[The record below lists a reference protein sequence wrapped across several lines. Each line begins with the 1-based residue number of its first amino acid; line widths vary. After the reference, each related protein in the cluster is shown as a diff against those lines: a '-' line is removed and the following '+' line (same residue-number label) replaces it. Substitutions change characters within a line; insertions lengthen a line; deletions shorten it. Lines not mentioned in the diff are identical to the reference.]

1 MQAGRSAGFT
11 RKDTTMTNTARA
23 LTVLLLLLLA
33 GPGRTPAA
41 APEKVQPPE
50 AGKKN
55 TGTSTPAVM
64 PQGSIA
70 KPKPKP
76 SKALPKQPDAAKGEE
91 EIARGSIPDIPDP
104 EEDAKADPA
113 QPAKTQAQKDAE
125 AARAKKFGTAKA
137 VVDNTL
143 KAADTYNAVNETARK
158 VVDESDGS
166 ESDAKLAG
174 KVAAKVVSGM
184 IYDEVTD
191 GKLGTVIK
199 VGTIAKEEYD
209 AAQEFNKN
217 PNMSAGDK
225 AARAALAVGVTTG
238 RVAYEAGKEAV
249 TTVTDPLWNTGVAVG
264 EGVNAAKAIKDQYK
278 AEQNLE
284 DFKNREAGPGGL
296 SGEEALK
303 RAERRDQL
311 NAGNDDVKLLKLSGD
326 LNGRSDAYKTDALPV
341 SDSER
346 LGLVKNISGS
356 AKEQADEIQKLLDK
370 ENLTQAEYAEV
381 QKKLAALGKQVAETK
396 TELNTGV
403 GNKGLGASEKSLAN
417 YGLVDVRSQI
427 QGLEK
432 KAAEDAY
439 KQRKAASDA
448 EYEAAGKKWEQKQQ
462 AKTDEEKAEAAKG
475 AADEAEAERKRQEK
489 EARDE
494 REAEEKENRRKAT
507 LPFCDSVPTGTEC
520 NERDTP
526 AGDDGPAPELKGDCP
541 EGQMLK
547 VKWEKTG
554 NNNRAV
560 GAECIND
567 PNYKPE
573 KPEPD
578 EPKPGDNPK
587 PAPGSPDAP
596 EAWEAEWQNNYNA
609 YHADLDRAAEEKKR
623 AKEERSERCK
633 NADCYELPEFKLD
646 VPEATDSSYAVV
658 FALNPQY
665 AQGLRG
671 IYYGLD
677 ERKKTIAAQMAELDL
692 GREAVCDKIAGSPP
706 LLETTYESF
715 LGSSFQIAART
726 AIQQHL
732 TTLRQLKSHYN
743 GEKAKVFKLMKIAA
757 DLPKKIEAYN
767 ASVRSSAGPLK
778 IINGNLDLL
787 LPASKDSHA
796 RIDEIRAIDYGGVC
810 SNFEQFMEQADNGII
825 GAEFALKQDAALQVM
840 AVNSLARMNQIEGAV
855 LTALSDAELLLMARQ
870 LDLDQR
876 IGASGSLMKQRQALY
891 GQMGAGAI
899 SPDTFKQAARAIAL
913 ADKLRESMD
922 EPLQKEA
929 ARRLNT
935 RLEALSKDIPEQ
947 LSPGQMD
954 LLAKRHQAL
963 NESDLASL
971 RGFITGEA
979 DNDIKMRFREVA
991 EKMNDAERTRVMVA
1005 AGAAQRGPGAPG
1017 TLGMRDTEGAEGQ
1030 AAAPQQLQ
1038 MRVVDSGGAR
1048 KGGLAAIEMPDNA
1061 VEPDEFG
1068 EESASLN
1075 GASAIKSKFQAAKKP
1090 AQPGKPA
1097 APKPSPAREPG
1108 GDEQEE
1114 ADNIAANAQDDL
1126 REVKS
1131 SLAAVSDQQAQE
1143 ALERAQDIAEKAGES
1158 LTALGE
1164 DRKAQ
1169 LQALQTQVKEIE
1181 DLVKQRQ
1188 KGRAAAAG
1196 APQAAA
1202 GDPGLE
1208 AARALYQKF
1217 AQAYSAKDLAGVLD
1231 LLTEDWESSEG
1242 IALADME
1249 RTLNNSFSVFDS
1261 IKMDIQS
1268 LQIRPLGDGT
1278 YQANYTSLLT
1288 GSIRQNDI
1296 KHEEKSSQADTV
1308 VITPQG
1314 AKIAKTSGST
1324 AWVK

>member
-1 MQAGRSAGFT
+1 M
-11 RKDTTMTNTARA
+11 KKTACA
-23 LTVLLLLLLA
+23 FPILLLLLLTGA
-33 GPGRTPAA
+33 ERTPAA
-41 APEKVQPPE
+41 AAEAGKPPE
-50 AGKKN
+50 ATSKN
-55 TGTSTPAVM
+55 IKTSTATIKTLN
-64 PQGSIA
+64 STK
-70 KPKPKP
+70 KPKAPV
-76 SKALPKQPDAAKGEE
+76 SKALPNQPSAAAGEE

-104 EEDAKADPA
+104 EENPKTDPA

-125 AARAKKFGTAKA
+125 AASAKKLGKAKA

-143 KAADTYNAVNETARK
+143 KVVDTYNAVNEAAEK
-158 VVDESDGS
+158 VVNESDN
-166 ESDAKLAG
+166 SDSTGKLIG
-174 KVAAKVVSGM
+174 KTAAIVVGG
-184 IYDEVTD
+184 IIADEVKD
-191 GKLGTVIK
+191 KLGTVIK

-225 AARAALAVGVTTG
+225 AARAALAVGATTG

-284 DFKNREAGPGGL
+284 DFKNREAGAGGL

-326 LNGRSDAYKTDALPV
+326 LSGRTDAYKTDALPA
-341 SDSER
+341 SDSDR
-346 LGLVKNISGS
+346 LGLVKGISGS

-417 YGLVDVRSQI
+417 YSLVDVRSQI
-427 QGLEK
+427 QSLEK
-432 KAAEDAY
+432 KAENDAY

-448 EYEAAGKKWEQKQQ
+448 EYEAAGKKWEEKQQ
-462 AKTDEEKAEAAKG
+462 AKTEGEKAEAAKA
-475 AADEAEAERKRQEK
+475 AADEAIAERQRLEK

-507 LPFCDSVPTGTEC
+507 LPFCDAVSVGTEC

-526 AGDDGPAPELKGDCP
+526 ASDDGPAPELKGDCP
-541 EGQMLK
+541 EGERLE
-547 VKWEKTG
+547 VKWKLV
-554 NNNRAV
+554 NNVNKAV
-560 GAECIND
+560 GAECIKD
-567 PNYKPE
+567 PNYKPGE
-573 KPEPD
+573 PEPGQP
-578 EPKPGDNPK
+578 EPGNNPK
-587 PAPGSPDAP
+587 PAPSSPDAP

-671 IYYGLD
+671 VYYGLD
-677 ERKKTIAAQMAELDL
+677 ERRKTIAAQMGELDL
-692 GREAVCDKIAGSPP
+692 GREAVCDKLAGSPP
-706 LLETTYESF
+706 VLETTYESF
-715 LGSSFQIAART
+715 LGSSFQIAGRA
-726 AIQQHL
+726 AVQQHL

-743 GEKAKVFKLMKIAA
+743 GEKVKVFKLMKIAA

-767 ASVRSSAGPLK
+767 ASVRSSAAPLK

-796 RIDEIRAIDYGGVC
+796 RIQEISAIDYGGLC
-810 SNFEQFMEQADNGII
+810 SNFEQFMEQVDNGIL
-825 GAEFALKQDAALQVM
+825 GAEFSLKQDAALQTM

-870 LDLDQR
+870 LDLDAR
-876 IGASGSLMKQRQALY
+876 IGGGGSLMKQREALY
-891 GQMGAGAI
+891 GQMQGARAV
-899 SPDTFKQAARAIAL
+899 SPETFKQAARSIAL
-913 ADKLRESMD
+913 ADKLRESMS

-929 ARRLNT
+929 VRRLNS
-935 RLEALSKDIPEQ
+935 RLDALSKDIPER
-947 LSPGQMD
+947 LAPGQLQ

-963 NESDLASL
+963 NEYDLSSV
-971 RGFITGEA
+971 RGFISGEA
-979 DNDIKMRFREVA
+979 DNDIKMRFREIA
-991 EKMNDAERTRVMVA
+991 GQMNDAERTRVMGTA
-1005 AGAAQRGPGAPG
+1005 NAAQSGPGAPG
-1017 TLGMRDTEGAEGQ
+1017 TPRSQPLAMRDTDGTEGQ

-1038 MRVVDSGGAR
+1038 MRIADSGGAR
-1048 KGGLAAIEMPDNA
+1048 KGALVAIDMPDSA
-1061 VEPDEFG
+1061 VEPGAFTD
-1068 EESASLN
+1068 ESAALN
-1075 GASAIKSKFQAAKKP
+1075 GTYAIKSKFPAAKKP
-1090 AQPGKPA
+1090 AQPSQPA
-1097 APKPSPAREPG
+1097 APKAPPAREPG

-1114 ADNIAANAQDDL
+1114 AGNITANAQDDL
-1126 REVKS
+1126 QEVKS

-1143 ALERAQDIAEKAGES
+1143 ALERAQDIAEKASEN
-1158 LTALGE
+1158 LTALGG
-1164 DRKAQ
+1164 DHKAQ
-1169 LQALQTQVKEIE
+1169 IQALQTRVKEVE

-1188 KGRAAAAG
+1188 KGRAAATG

-1242 IALADME
+1242 ITLADME
-1249 RTLNNSFSVFDS
+1249 RTLSNSFSVFDS
-1261 IKMDIQS
+1261 IKMEIQS
-1268 LQIRPLGDGT
+1268 LQLRPLGDGT

-1296 KHEEKSSQADTV
+1296 KREEKSSHVDTV
-1308 VITPQG
+1308 ILTSQG
-1314 AKIAKTSGST
+1314 AKISKTSGST